1 MTRQPL
7 REALKNLQAARD
19 QLGLAIRD
27 VEAAIG
33 APLDRSWTFT
43 LGELIG
49 IHGEV
54 EDEVQATEY
63 AGRHGSGGQ
72 G

>member
-1 MTRQPL
+1 MARHPL
-7 REALKNLQAARD
+7 IEALKNLQAARD
-19 QLGLAIRD
+19 QLVLAIRD

-49 IHGEV
+49 IHGEA
-54 EDEVQATEY
+54 EDGEL
-63 AGRHGSGGQ
+63 GRTGQ
-72 G
+72 GDPGAGER